1 MSIKGEE
8 LAGVTCRDLVTNIG
22 NQQTKY
28 VLIIQNTI
36 QATFL
41 SWAEKENFCNSYHKT
56 QENTYNGNACV
67 SFVAMK
73 HFLPNTTGYQMQ

>member
-8 LAGVTCRDLVTNIG
+8 LIGVTCRDLVTNIG

-28 VLIIQNTI
+28 VLIIQNTM

-41 SWAEKENFCNSYHKT
+41 SCAERKIVYNSYNKT
-56 QENTYNGNACV
+56 QENPCNGKFCNTDACM
-67 SFVAMK
+67 SFV
-73 HFLPNTTGYQMQ
+73 LGL